1 MTKETTTKPEIIT
14 TDQRR
19 FDKDN
24 LKHQAFLEF
33 CFNSIDFI
41 QKETNVSLTNEDL
54 VRDNAFGVFMKY
66 FSELHKEN
74 NKLGLSGV
82 KLFDLMELDLAKV
95 ISIFDKAKVM
105 PHQIKPDI
113 KDYEMYATTPQE
125 KERLKIAQDF
135 LEIMGKLGT
144 GINFTQP
151 LKAPVKRDIYTGHAV
166 INPYFVRGV
175 R

>member
-1 MTKETTTKPEIIT
+1 MNKETTTKPEIIT
-14 TDQRR
+14 TNQRQ
-19 FDKDN
+19 FEKDTQ
-24 LKHQAFLEF
+24 KHQNFLQF
-33 CFNSIDFI
+33 CFDSIDFI

-54 VRDNAFGVFMKY
+54 VRDNAFNIYMKY
-66 FSELHKEN
+66 FAELHKDN
-74 NKLGLSGV
+74 NKLNLRAV
-82 KLFDLMELDLAKV
+82 KLFDLMELNLAKV

-151 LKAPVKRDIYTGHAV
+151 LKAPVKRDLNTGHPCV
-166 INPYFVRGV
+166 NHHWIKGIR
-175 R
+175 

>member
-14 TDQRR
+14 TNQRQLK
-19 FDKDN
+19 KDTQ
-24 LKHQAFLEF
+24 KHQNFLQF
-33 CFNSIDFI
+33 CFDSITYISD
-41 QKETNVSLTNEDL
+41 ETGVELQATDLT
-54 VRDNAFGVFMKY
+54 RDNSFNLYMKL
-66 FSELHKEN
+66 FAELHKDN
-74 NKLGLSGV
+74 NNLNLRAV
-82 KLFDLMELDLAKV
+82 KLFDLMELNLEKV

-125 KERLKIAQDF
+125 IERLHIAKDF
-135 LEIMGKLGT
+135 LNIMGKLET

-151 LKAPVKRDIYTGHAV
+151 LKAPVKRDVYTGHAV
-166 INPYFVRGV
+166 INPYFVRGF

>member
-1 MTKETTTKPEIIT
+1 MTKETTTKPEIIM

-33 CFNSIDFI
+33 CFISIDYI

-54 VRDNAFGVFMKY
+54 VRDNAFNIYMQY
-66 FSELHKEN
+66 FAELHKDN
-74 NKLGLSGV
+74 NKLNLRAV
-82 KLFDLMELDLAKV
+82 KLFDLMELNLEKV

-105 PHQIKPDI
+105 PHQEQPKIEDYQIFAVSDI
-113 KDYEMYATTPQE
+113 Q
-125 KERLKIAQDF
+125 KERLKIARQF
-135 LEIMGKLGT
+135 LELLPKINS

-151 LKAPVKRDIYTGHAV
+151 INAPIKGCPYTGRYVENNYWILGA
-166 INPYFVRGV
+166 R
-175 R
+175 

>member
-1 MTKETTTKPEIIT
+1 MNKETTTKPEIIM

-33 CFNSIDFI
+33 CFNSIDYI

-54 VRDNAFGVFMKY
+54 VRDNAFNLYMKY
-66 FSELHKEN
+66 FAELHKEN

-135 LEIMGKLGT
+135 LEILGKLDT
-144 GINFTQP
+144 SVNFTNVYKAP
-151 LKAPVKRDIYTGHAV
+151 LKRDNNTGHPV
-166 INPYFVRGV
+166 INYLWVKSIL
-175 R
+175 

>member
-1 MTKETTTKPEIIT
+1 MNKETTTKPEIIT
-14 TDQRR
+14 TNQRQ
-19 FDKDN
+19 FEKDTQ
-24 LKHQAFLEF
+24 KHQNFLQF
-33 CFNSIDFI
+33 CFDSIDFI

-113 KDYEMYATTPQE
+113 KDYQIFAVSDIQ
-125 KERLKIAQDF
+125 KERLKIARQF
-135 LEIMGKLGT
+135 LELLPKINS

-151 LKAPVKRDIYTGHAV
+151 INAPIKGCPYTGRYVENNYWILGA
-166 INPYFVRGV
+166 R
-175 R
+175 

>member
-1 MTKETTTKPEIIT
+1 MNKETTTKPEIIM

>member
-14 TDQRR
+14 TDQRQ
-19 FDKDN
+19 FEKGTQ
-24 LKHQAFLEF
+24 KHQNFLQF
-33 CFNSIDFI
+33 CFDSIDYI

-66 FSELHKEN
+66 FAELHKDN

-105 PHQIKPDI
+105 PHQKQPKIEDYQIFAVSDI
-113 KDYEMYATTPQE
+113 Q
-125 KERLKIAQDF
+125 KERLKIARQL
-135 LEIMGKLGT
+135 LELLPKINS

-151 LKAPVKRDIYTGHAV
+151 INAPIKGCPYTGRYVENNYWILGA
-166 INPYFVRGV
+166 R
-175 R
+175 

>member
-1 MTKETTTKPEIIT
+1 MNKEATTKPEIIT
-14 TDQRR
+14 TNQRQ
-19 FDKDN
+19 FEKDTQ
-24 LKHQAFLEF
+24 KHQNFLQF
-33 CFNSIDFI
+33 CFDSIDYI

-54 VRDNAFGVFMKY
+54 VRDNAFNLYMKY
-66 FSELHKEN
+66 FSEMHKDN
-74 NKLGLSGV
+74 NKLNLRAV
-82 KLFDLMELDLAKV
+82 KLFDLMELNLEKV

-125 KERLKIAQDF
+125 IERLHIAKEF
-135 LEIMGKLGT
+135 LNIMGKLET

-151 LKAPVKRDIYTGHAV
+151 LKAPVKGDVYTGHAV
-166 INPYFVRGV
+166 INPYFVKGV

>member
-1 MTKETTTKPEIIT
+1 MNKETTTKPEIIM
-14 TDQRR
+14 TDKRR

-54 VRDNAFGVFMKY
+54 VRDNAFNLYMKY
-66 FSELHKEN
+66 FAELHKDN
-74 NKLGLSGV
+74 NNLNLRAV
-82 KLFDLMELDLAKV
+82 KLFDLMELNLEKV

-105 PHQIKPDI
+105 PHQEQPKIE
-113 KDYEMYATTPQE
+113 DYEMYATTPQE
-125 KERLKIAQDF
+125 IERLHIAKEF
-135 LEIMGKLGT
+135 LNIMGKLET

-151 LKAPVKRDIYTGHAV
+151 LKAPVKRDVYTGHAV
-166 INPYFVRGV
+166 INPYFVKGV

>member
-1 MTKETTTKPEIIT
+1 MNKETTTKPEIIT
-14 TDQRR
+14 TNQKQ
-19 FDKDN
+19 FKKDTQ
-24 LKHQAFLEF
+24 KHQNFLQF
-33 CFNSIDFI
+33 CFDSIDYI

-54 VRDNAFGVFMKY
+54 VRDNAFNLYMQY
-66 FSELHKEN
+66 FAELHKEN
-74 NKLGLSGV
+74 NKLNLRAV
-82 KLFDLMELDLAKV
+82 KLFDLMELNLEKV

-125 KERLKIAQDF
+125 IERLHIAKDF
-135 LEIMGKLGT
+135 LNIMGKLET

-151 LKAPVKRDIYTGHAV
+151 LKAPVKRDVYTGHPC
-166 INPYFVRGV
+166 INEYFVKGV

>member
-14 TDQRR
+14 TNQRQ
-19 FDKDN
+19 FEKDTQ
-24 LKHQAFLEF
+24 KHQNFLQF
-33 CFNSIDFI
+33 CFDSIDFI

-113 KDYEMYATTPQE
+113 KDYQIFAVSDIQ
-125 KERLKIAQDF
+125 KERLKIARQF
-135 LEIMGKLGT
+135 LELLPKINS

-151 LKAPVKRDIYTGHAV
+151 INAPIKGCPYTGRYVENNYWILQA
-166 INPYFVRGV
+166 R
-175 R
+175 

>member
-1 MTKETTTKPEIIT
+1 MNKETKPEIIM

-24 LKHQAFLEF
+24 LKYQAFLEF
-33 CFNSIDFI
+33 CFISIDYI

-54 VRDNAFGVFMKY
+54 VRDNAFNLYMKY
-66 FSELHKEN
+66 FAELHKDN
-74 NKLGLSGV
+74 NNLNLRAV

-151 LKAPVKRDIYTGHAV
+151 LKAPVKRDVYTGHAV